1 MNMANPRRADDL
13 QAVSL
18 LDEPARRRLYDWVVA
33 RERPVGRE
41 EAAKALKITRSLAA
55 FHLDRLAEAGLLET
69 GYRRLTGRVGPGAGR
84 PARVY
89 WRAEREFSVSLP
101 ERHYERAAQL
111 FASAL
116 ESLRGDA
123 VPPTLQDAAR
133 DLGRTLGESPRRRS
147 PTGRLT
153 AALEAGG
160 YEPVTDRTGT
170 IRLRNCPFDAL
181 VDSHRTLVCGTNLAM
196 AEGLAA
202 GAGISDVRP
211 VLDPQPGYCCVAFVS
226 DRSAVAG
233 SPKATDDGVPGQPAP
248 DR

>member
-1 MNMANPRRADDL
+1 MADRQRGNDL
-13 QAVSL
+13 EALSL

-33 RERPVGRE
+33 QARPVGRE
-41 EAAKALKITRSLAA
+41 EAAKAVKITRALAA
-55 FHLDRLAEAGLLET
+55 FHLNRLAEAGLLET

-89 WRAEREFSVSLP
+89 WRAAREFSVSLP
-101 ERHYERAAQL
+101 ERRYDRVAGL

-116 ESLRGDA
+116 ERLPGRSTQPALRD
-123 VPPTLQDAAR
+123 TAR
-133 DLGRTLGESPRRRS
+133 DLGRTLGQSSRRKS
-147 PTGRLT
+147 ATGRLA

-196 AEGLAA
+196 AEGVVD
-202 GAGISDVRP
+202 GAGVSGVRA
-211 VLDPQPGYCCVAFVS
+211 VLDPQPGYCCVAFVPERETGAETS
-226 DRSAVAG
+226 TTRV
-233 SPKATDDGVPGQPAP
+233 
-248 DR
+248 